1 MGSDQEALR
10 RAFHPEARLM
20 AARPDNGELIVIPFE
35 QWLGYFA
42 EPQTRDPDTHVNRIV
57 SVDMQ
62 GNAAVAKTDLEWPDV
77 HYVDYL
83 SLLQVEGEW
92 KIVNKI
98 DLVAGAAGRLSAQR
112 PARPSQA

>member
-1 MGSDQEALR
+1 
-10 RAFHPEARLM
+10 M